1 LIRISFPFHKPLQK
15 ETAMKKDVKKILA
28 SLGVASLIGA
38 GGVLPGAHAAGS
50 G

>member
-1 LIRISFPFHKPLQK
+1 M
-15 ETAMKKDVKKILA
+15 EKKDLKKILA

-38 GGVLPGAHAAGS
+38 GGSMAIPGVATGS